1 MTATKRMSWHVVS
14 SLNIKGVLSKTC
26 SRCFPL
32 HPQSRA
38 SEDDHPHEDVDH
50 RRCHRPRNELL
61 HSATNGDLGDEHAN
75 EGAPGDPPA
84 PVEDGPNI
92 HPGSWSITALNSIWK
107 MLTPVLCSVTGTQ
120 LFKGIAVKAKLED
133 VLEVVAHGLDV
144 EVEEEDGLVHEEDDE
159 HQGQATAEAEL
170 RDSPNS
176 IFHPWMTNTVG

>member
-1 MTATKRMSWHVVS
+1 MMTLFDK
-14 SLNIKGVLSKTC
+14 
-26 SRCFPL
+26 
-32 HPQSRA
+32 
-38 SEDDHPHEDVDH
+38 SE
-50 RRCHRPRNELL
+50 NEEL
-61 HSATNGDLGDEHAN
+61 AYK
-75 EGAPGDPPA
+75 GAPSNPPA

-92 HPGSWSITALNSIWK
+92 HPASWSITALNSIWK